1 MSYSAKEST
10 FQIEAATESDWP
22 WIVQGL
28 VEIVWVMLGTERQQ
42 EASRRTIEERV
53 TQHIVRLRQDEGFPS
68 QAFVARSDDGALV
81 GFVWVAMDHNDST
94 GELEATL
101 LNQYVVEGYRGQGLG
116 HRLLETAEEWA
127 RQQGLPRISLSVGV
141 SNTLAQRL
149 YQSLG
154 YQVETLRMTKTLG
167 AEESESWLPRD

>member
-1 MSYSAKEST
+1 MSHSVKDVT

-22 WIVQGL
+22 WIMQGL
-28 VEIVWVMLGTERQQ
+28 VETAWVMLGTERQQ
-42 EASRRTIEERV
+42 EVSRRTVEERV
-53 TQHIVRLRQDEGFPS
+53 TQHVVRLRQDEGFPS
-68 QAFVARSDDGALV
+68 QAFVAKSDNEALI

-101 LNQYVVEGYRGQGLG
+101 LSQYVVEGYRGQGLG
-116 HRLLETAEEWA
+116 HRLLETAENWA

-141 SNTLAQRL
+141 SNRLAQRL

-154 YQVETLRMTKTLG
+154 YQIETLRMTKTLG
-167 AEESESWLPRD
+167 TSESES